1 MKTALVAAAV
11 ALTLAGCASLAPTA
25 TTTAPS
31 ILVDLDPASTDR
43 TVIIESITADR
54 NGVLYVADRVSNQ
67 VMRIDPKNP
76 KPVVVGRIA
85 VRQVNQANQASG
97 QTTAPNPSGM
107 AFNAQGDLLIAVSA
121 YGEVVRLRAAE
132 LNPASPGVAQ
142 TFATGVPGANGIDF
156 DRQGRLLVSGGASGS
171 LFRVGPNGGAAEAVA
186 SVERFSRTLPDGRT
200 QQAIVANGLAVDKAG
215 VVHVADTA
223 RGAIWR
229 IAFDAEGRAQR
240 PVPWVQ
246 NPMLEGADGLAF
258 DARGQLWVAVNELNA
273 LVRIS
278 PNGELTEVARN
289 GVAGP
294 LEFPAALVFVGNT
307 GYVANFDTP
316 RRVNL
321 DAGSSSAAKAGIGA
335 SIARVGG

>member
-1 MKTALVAAAV
+1 MKTTFITAAV
-11 ALTLAGCASLAPTA
+11 ALALTGCASLAPTA
-25 TTTAPS
+25 TAPS

-43 TVIIESITADR
+43 TVIVESITADR
-54 NGVLYVADRVSNQ
+54 SGLLYVADRVSNQ

-76 KPVVVGRIA
+76 QPVVVGRLA
-85 VRQVNQANQASG
+85 ARQVNG
-97 QTTAPNPSGM
+97 QNTGPNPSGM
-107 AFNAQGDLLIAVSA
+107 AFNAQGDLLIAASA

-132 LNPASPGVAQ
+132 LDPARPGVAQ
-142 TFATGVPGANGIDF
+142 TFATGMPGANGVDF
-156 DRQGRLLVSGGASGS
+156 DRQGRLLVSGGASGN
-171 LFRVGPNGGAAEAVA
+171 LFRVGPDGGAAETVA

-200 QQAIVANGLAVDKAG
+200 QQAIVANGLAVDAAG

-229 IAFDAEGRAQR
+229 IAFDGEARAQR
-240 PVPWVQ
+240 PVQWVQ
-246 NPMLEGADGLAF
+246 NAMLEGADGLAF

-273 LVRIS
+273 LVRIG

-294 LEFPAALVFVGNT
+294 LEFPAALVFVGST

-321 DAGSSSAAKAGIGA
+321 DAGSTNTAKTGIGA
-335 SIARVGG
+335 SIARAHP

>member
-1 MKTALVAAAV
+1 MKTTLIVAAV
-11 ALTLAGCASLAPTA
+11 ALALAGCASLAPT
-25 TTTAPS
+25 TKTPS

-43 TVIIESITADR
+43 TVIVESITADR
-54 NGVLYVADRVSNQ
+54 SGVLYVADRVSNQ

-85 VRQVNQANQASG
+85 ARQVNG
-97 QTTAPNPSGM
+97 QTTAPNLSGM

-121 YGEVVRLRAAE
+121 YGEVVRLRAVE
-132 LNPASPGVAQ
+132 LDPARPGVAQ
-142 TFATGVPGANGIDF
+142 TFATGVPGANGVDF
-156 DRQGRLLVSGGASGS
+156 DRQGRLLVSGGASGN
-171 LFRVGPNGGAAEAVA
+171 LFRVGPDGGAAETVV

-200 QQAIVANGLAVDKAG
+200 QQAIVANGLAVDAAG

-229 IAFDAEGRAQR
+229 ITLDGEGRAQR
-240 PVPWVQ
+240 PVQWVQ
-246 NPMLEGADGLAF
+246 NAMLEGADGLAF

-278 PNGELTEVARN
+278 PSGELTEVARN

-321 DAGSSSAAKAGIGA
+321 DAGSTNTAKTGIGA
-335 SIARVGG
+335 SIARVHH

>member
-1 MKTALVAAAV
+1 LKFTLIAAAAV
-11 ALTLAGCASLAPTA
+11 AVALTGCASLAPTA
-25 TTTAPS
+25 TVPVAPS

-43 TVIIESITADR
+43 TVIVESITADR
-54 NGVLYVADRVSNQ
+54 SGVLYVADRVSNQ

-85 VRQVNQANQASG
+85 TRQANG

-107 AFNAQGDLLIAVSA
+107 AFNAQGDLLIVVSA

-142 TFATGVPGANGIDF
+142 TFATGMPGANGVDF
-156 DRQGRLLVSGGASGS
+156 DRQGRLLVSGGASGN
-171 LFRVGPNGGAAEAVA
+171 LFRVGPNGGAAETVA

-200 QQAIVANGLAVDKAG
+200 QQAIVANGLAVDAAG

-229 IAFDAEGRAQR
+229 IAFDGEGRAQR
-240 PVPWVQ
+240 PVLWVQ
-246 NPMLEGADGLAF
+246 NAMLEGADGLAF

-273 LVRIS
+273 LVRIGPS
-278 PNGELTEVARN
+278 GELTEVARN

-294 LEFPAALVFVGNT
+294 LEFPAALVFVGST

-321 DAGSSSAAKAGIGA
+321 DAGSTNTAKTGIGA
-335 SIARVGG
+335 SIARVGR

>member
-1 MKTALVAAAV
+1 MKFTLIAAAV
-11 ALTLAGCASLAPTA
+11 ALALVGCTSLTPTA
-25 TTTAPS
+25 TTTTAPT

-43 TVIIESITADR
+43 TVIVESITADR
-54 NGVLYVADRVSNQ
+54 SGVLYVADRVSGN

-76 KPVVVGRIA
+76 QPVVVGRIA
-85 VRQVNQANQASG
+85 ARQVNG

-107 AFNAQGDLLIAVSA
+107 AFNAQGDLLIASSA
-121 YGEVVRLRAAE
+121 FGEVMRLRAAE

-171 LFRVGPNGGAAEAVA
+171 LFRVGPNGGAAETVA

-200 QQAIVANGLAVDKAG
+200 QQAIVANGLAVDAAG

-229 IAFDAEGRAQR
+229 IAFDGEGRAQR
-240 PVPWVQ
+240 PLQWVQ
-246 NPMLEGADGLAF
+246 NAMLEGADGLAF
-258 DARGQLWVAVNELNA
+258 DTRGQLWVAVNELNA

-278 PNGELTEVARN
+278 PSGELTEVARN

-294 LEFPAALVFVGNT
+294 LEFPSALVFVGNT

-321 DAGSSSAAKAGIGA
+321 DAGSTSTARTGIGA